1 MPSNCGTDSH
11 CKLPVLTPLQPS
23 VGDVEDKQGVG
34 HSVTSVHLVFFSWG
48 GGGLDRDF
56 IESASL
62 LLYFLPSVLCTSNLQ
77 YYSSYPRCLRRKQE
91 EGEDRRKGA
100 GQGEGGEEGVQLW
113 VTYLPCGMSFFFPL
127 SVQRAL
133 RRITRNI

>member
-48 GGGLDRDF
+48 GGGWIETLSNRPPYCFIFSRPSYVRATYSIIPLIRDA
-56 IESASL
+56 SAENKKRGR
-62 LLYFLPSVLCTSNLQ
+62 TEGKGQ
-77 YYSSYPRCLRRKQE
+77 DKEKE
-91 EGEDRRKGA
+91 EKK
-100 GQGEGGEEGVQLW
+100 VFN
-113 VTYLPCGMSFFFPL
+113 CG
-127 SVQRAL
+127 
-133 RRITRNI
+133 